1 MEWLRRQPRRDG
13 PDMSPDV
20 SKGLIVVRQQIEE
33 LDALAKQTL
42 QDLNTVAGTERV
54 AKWKVLT
61 VTLITNAVGPLEGQ
75 AFARIQPGPSF
86 TNDLIEEFTDLVEC
100 YRSPLMILAKR
111 LSKASPTGS

>member
-1 MEWLRRQPRRDG
+1 MPLE
-13 PDMSPDV
+13 M
-20 SKGLIVVRQQIEE
+20 SKGLTVVRQQIEE

-54 AKWKVLT
+54 AKWQVRT
-61 VTLITNAVGPLEGQ
+61 VALITDAVGPLEGQ

-111 LSKASPTGS
+111 LAQSSPAKS